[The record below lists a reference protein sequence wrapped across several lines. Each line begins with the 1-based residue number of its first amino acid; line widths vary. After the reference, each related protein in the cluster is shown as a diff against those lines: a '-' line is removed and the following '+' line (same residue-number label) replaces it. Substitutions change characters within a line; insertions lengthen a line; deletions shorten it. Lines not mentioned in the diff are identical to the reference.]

1 MYLALHN
8 AATNQQS
15 KISYVSPNKFEEFV
29 MIKDLN
35 SGKKESGFTMPEI
48 FVTLAIAATL
58 AAIAVPGFSGWLP
71 GYRLKSAARDLYS
84 NFQLTKLSAV
94 RTGSRWA
101 IVFDSGV
108 TPGRYYICSDAG
120 ANGNWE
126 GPVGDDRVEK
136 TVSLADY
143 QSGVDYGPGNAT
155 DDIPGNGAPPGDS
168 INYAVGATN
177 DVVEFNL
184 RGICNAGQV
193 YLQNMRNNTSYGVGT
208 NIVGTVTL
216 QKWSGGSWQ

>member
-1 MYLALHN
+1 MKP
-8 AATNQQS
+8 TM
-15 KISYVSPNKFEEFV
+15 FEEFV
-29 MIKDLN
+29 MIKNLRT
-35 SGKKESGFTMPEI
+35 GKKESGFTMPEI
-48 FVTLAIAATL
+48 FVTLAVAAAL
-58 AAIAVPGFSGWLP
+58 AAIAVPSFSGWLP

-108 TPGRYYICSDAG
+108 APGRYYICSDAG

-126 GPVGDDRVEK
+126 GPVGDDTVEK
-136 TVSLADY
+136 TIDLSDY

-155 DDIPGNGAPPGDS
+155 DDIPGNGAPPADN
-168 INYAVGATN
+168 IAYTVGATN

-193 YLQNMRNNTSYGVGT
+193 YLQNMKNNTSYGVST
-208 NIVGTVTL
+208 NTVGTVML

>member
-1 MYLALHN
+1 MYLAVHN

-15 KISYVSPNKFEEFV
+15 RISYVRPNKLEEFV
-29 MIKDLN
+29 MIKDLS
-35 SGKKESGFTMPEI
+35 SGRKESGFTMPEI

-58 AAIAVPGFSGWLP
+58 AAIAVPSFSGWLP

-101 IVFDSGV
+101 IVFDPGV
-108 TPGRYYICSDAG
+108 TPGRYYICSDPG

-126 GPVGDDRVEK
+126 GLAGDDRVEK
-136 TVSLADY
+136 TVDFADY
-143 QSGVDYGPGNAT
+143 QSGVDYGAGNAT
-155 DDIPGNGAPPGDS
+155 DDIPGSGAPPGDN
-168 INYAVGATN
+168 INYVVAATN

-184 RGICNAGQV
+184 RGTCNAGQV
-193 YLQNMRNNTSYGVGT
+193 YLQNMRNNTSYGVST
-208 NIVGTVTL
+208 NTVGTVIL